1 MNTRRMADSIASLPS
16 DAQSIPTICCDS
28 STKEVA
34 ASLKQQGVTAVRY
47 YTTEKEVPNQDKI
60 DALLEGLKTCSISTI
75 VLHELTLLTAVF
87 TSLHTVMP
95 DVKCLVLM
103 QKEQEKVCLP
113 SEFAELQ
120 DLLRPLSNL
129 VKLVMWLND
138 PKFNGEFVRP
148 GEEEPK
154 EQQSYWKM
162 VGGVTACLPQLKD
175 LEILSYGQF
184 GSENNVGV
192 VPPTTLTPM
201 LKLER
206 LSLAQYNKH
215 VENASFEDGRAAK
228 MDFSACVVG
237 LPLDGEYTGNDIP
250 KDLIDYGLIAKLFPN
265 LSHLELKIS
274 RATLGMYEGSSFTKL
289 ACLRLVGGNIQKATK
304 ITDAVK
310 MCPNLQALDLKG
322 SFIPQDE
329 ISSLARSCL
338 QIEMLDLSFVG
349 FNCNIFPALEIV
361 AENIPQL
368 KVLIIL
374 GSVYP
379 LSNHDDEFD
388 NIKTNNSSLAPKY
401 GALALLK
408 KFSCLKS
415 FLGADEQ
422 WMGVDGYLETSLSF
436 VGVGLTMI
444 ATMQSFP
451 AQYST
456 SVEHRTYKRDQKG
469 EWIPISSMV
478 GEI

>member
-1 MNTRRMADSIASLPS
+1 MI
-16 DAQSIPTICCDS
+16 QSSMENLLDPERKNPKNS
-28 STKEVA
+28 S
-34 ASLKQQGVTAVRY
+34 
-47 YTTEKEVPNQDKI
+47 
-60 DALLEGLKTCSISTI
+60 
-75 VLHELTLLTAVF
+75 
-87 TSLHTVMP
+87 HTGRWWV
-95 DVKCLVLM
+95 V
-103 QKEQEKVCLP
+103 
-113 SEFAELQ
+113 
-120 DLLRPLSNL
+120 
-129 VKLVMWLND
+129 
-138 PKFNGEFVRP
+138 
-148 GEEEPK
+148 
-154 EQQSYWKM
+154 
-162 VGGVTACLPQLKD
+162 CLPQLKD

-184 GSENNVGV
+184 GSE
-192 VPPTTLTPM
+192 
-201 LKLER
+201 
-206 LSLAQYNKH
+206 
-215 VENASFEDGRAAK
+215 DGRAAK
-228 MDFSACVVG
+228 MDFSDCVVG
-237 LPLDGEYTGNDIP
+237 PTPDGEYTGNDIP
-250 KDLIDYGLIAKLFPN
+250 KDLIDFGLIAKLFPN

-274 RATLGMYEGSSFTKL
+274 RATLGITEGTSFSKL
-289 ACLRLVGGNIQKATK
+289 ASLRLVGGNIQKATK

-322 SFIPQDE
+322 SFIPRDE
-329 ISSLARSCL
+329 LSSLARSCL
-338 QIEMLDLSFVG
+338 QIEVLDLSFVG
-349 FNCNIFPALEIV
+349 FNCDIFPALKIV

-388 NIKTNNSSLAPKY
+388 NSKTNNSSLAPKY

-469 EWIPISSMV
+469 EWIPIVEGTDHWHEVWGSRYTCLPETKPTADILSPLDDIDGDSEDKPHYV
-478 GEI
+478 DVPQFDLV